1 MRRRFSLMDKKKL
14 TPKQAAFAR
23 EIAKGSNYSEAYRLT
38 HNVKESTTAKSINTL
53 ASRLASKV
61 EVRLRVEELQA
72 KRERAVINSAV
83 SDRDQVLKHLRLW
96 ITGEHEA
103 TPAQLRAADLLGR
116 TVTGLFSD
124 KVEIVSETR
133 DSKEICDDIRKRL
146 QILTGSNDVDDKKE
160 LH

>member
-1 MRRRFSLMDKKKL
+1 MRRRFSIMDKKKL

-23 EIAKGSNYSEAYRLT
+23 EVARGESLSNAYRST

-61 EVRLRVEELQA
+61 EIRLRVEELQA

-133 DSKEICDDIRKRL
+133 DSKEIADDIRKRL

>member
-1 MRRRFSLMDKKKL
+1 MEKKKL
-14 TPKQAAFAR
+14 SSRQAAFCREVAR
-23 EIAKGSNYSEAYRLT
+23 GETLSAAYRNT

-61 EVRLRVEELQA
+61 EVRSRIEELQA

-96 ITGEHEA
+96 ITGEQEA
-103 TPAQLRAADLLGR
+103 STSQLRSAELLGK
-116 TVTGLFSD
+116 TVSGLFSD
-124 KVEIVSETR
+124 KVEVVSETR
-133 DSKEICDDIRKRL
+133 DSKEIADDIRKRL
-146 QILTGSNDVDDKKE
+146 QILAGSNDVDDKKE

>member
-1 MRRRFSLMDKKKL
+1 
-14 TPKQAAFAR
+14 
-23 EIAKGSNYSEAYRLT
+23 
-38 HNVKESTTAKSINTL
+38 
-53 ASRLASKV
+53 
-61 EVRLRVEELQA
+61 LRVEELQA

-96 ITGEHEA
+96 ITGEQDA
-103 TPAQLRAADLLGR
+103 TTAQLRSADLLGR

-133 DSKEICDDIRKRL
+133 DSKEIADDIRKRL
-146 QILTGSNDVDDKKE
+146 QILTGSNDADDTKE